1 MEDLKSKNNILL
13 TKLLSEVEDIKN
25 NIRDIQN
32 TITNINRVIQA
43 SESYSPP
50 LTDNDITN
58 SGWFFTSR

>member
-43 SESYSPP
+43 SETYSPP
-50 LTDNDITN
+50 LTDEDIKN
-58 SGWFFTSR
+58 NGWFFTSR